1 MLGEAGGKE
10 ASLRWRSIHKNYFY
24 LFFHEKTT
32 GDKVGRQWGGG
43 GRGE

>member
-32 GDKVGRQWGGG
+32 EDKAGRQWG
-43 GRGE
+43 